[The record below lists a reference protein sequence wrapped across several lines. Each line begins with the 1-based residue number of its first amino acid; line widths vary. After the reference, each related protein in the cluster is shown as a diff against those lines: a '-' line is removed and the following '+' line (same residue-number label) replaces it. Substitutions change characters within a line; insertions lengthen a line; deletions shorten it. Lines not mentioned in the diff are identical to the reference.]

1 MDKTTT
7 WLIRGAAGVFILLGL
22 NYLIIPSKNNV
33 RFIQGEIE
41 LTGNSCPMDYAYI
54 GGGNCRE
61 VICKDEFS
69 HDRKLAGKGWSCKD
83 RRGLDTFF
91 NVSLRFTGPA
101 VRATT
106 DRRCPLV
113 EPEYARRNSCQNGLS
128 EQQIFDSTNPL
139 IKGDTPRKK
148 KLPMACKNG
157 LWDENHP
164 KCREGVIASPMD
176 LE

>member
-22 NYLIIPSKNNV
+22 NYLISPSKNNV

-148 KLPMACKNG
+148 KLPMACIK
-157 LWDENHP
+157 
-164 KCREGVIASPMD
+164 V
-176 LE
+176 

>member
-1 MDKTTT
+1 MD
-7 WLIRGAAGVFILLGL
+7 F
-22 NYLIIPSKNNV
+22 
-33 RFIQGEIE
+33 
-41 LTGNSCPMDYAYI
+41 AYI
-54 GGGNCRE
+54 VGVNCRE
-61 VICKDEFS
+61 VIWRDEFT
-69 HDRKLAGKGWSCKD
+69 HDSKLADKGWSYKE
-83 RRGLDTFF
+83 RRGLDTYFT
-91 NVSLRFTGPA
+91 VSLRLIGPA
-101 VRATT
+101 VKENT
-106 DRRCPLV
+106 DWRCPLV

-176 LE
+176 LEW